1 MEYELLPKID
11 LLIIDEFYKMSL
23 KRIDDRS
30 DTLNNAFLKI
40 IGKYNSKFYF
50 LGPNI
55 DGITDGFAE
64 KYNAIFYKSDYSLVD
79 CNVVDMTDSIDLSK
93 KNTEIE
99 HEKM

>member
-1 MEYELLPKID
+1 MKLKKYSSSYKIIVRTKQSAATDKGNLFLLTAERVMEYELLPKID

-50 LGPNI
+50 
-55 DGITDGFAE
+55 
-64 KYNAIFYKSDYSLVD
+64 
-79 CNVVDMTDSIDLSK
+79 
-93 KNTEIE
+93 
-99 HEKM
+99 